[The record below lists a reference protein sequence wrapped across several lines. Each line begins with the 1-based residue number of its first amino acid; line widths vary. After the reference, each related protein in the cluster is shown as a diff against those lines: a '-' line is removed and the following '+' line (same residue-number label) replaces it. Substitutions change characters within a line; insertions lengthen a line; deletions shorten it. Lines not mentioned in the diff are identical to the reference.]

1 MKEIISAVQEEREW
15 KILLSARISHEFRTP
30 MSIILT
36 SAELL
41 EFYGQRL
48 DEEKRLEHLKRI
60 QEAVLQMTNMLTA
73 LIGEC

>member
-15 KILLSARISHEFRTP
+15 KILISARISHEFRTP

-41 EFYGQRL
+41 EFYGLRL

-60 QEAVLQMTNMLTA
+60 QEAVLQMTKMLTA
-73 LIGEC
+73 LIEEC